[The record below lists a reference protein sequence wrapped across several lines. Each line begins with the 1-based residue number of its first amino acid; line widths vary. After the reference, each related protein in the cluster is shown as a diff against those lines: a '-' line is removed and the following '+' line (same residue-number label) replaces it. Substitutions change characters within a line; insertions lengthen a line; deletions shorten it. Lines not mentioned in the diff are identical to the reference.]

1 MGGLIMQEIM
11 YGITIDPL
19 IKGGKPVIKG
29 TRVPVE
35 LILGKLAAG
44 LSYEEIMTEYDL
56 TKENIFMAMR
66 YAASILSDEQIRL
79 VQ

>member
-1 MGGLIMQEIM
+1 MQEIM
-11 YGITIDPL
+11 HGITIDPL
-19 IKGGKPVIKG
+19 VKGGKPVIKG

-44 LSYEEIMTEYDL
+44 LSYEEIMTEYEL
-56 TKENIFMAMR
+56 TKEDIFAALR
-66 YAASILSDEQIRL
+66 YAADILSNEQIRM

>member
-1 MGGLIMQEIM
+1 MQEIIH
-11 YGITIDPL
+11 GIIIDPL

-35 LILGKLAAG
+35 LILGRLASG
-44 LSYEEIMTEYDL
+44 LSYEEIMAEYEL
-56 TKENIFMAMR
+56 TKEDIFAALR
-66 YAASILSDEQIRL
+66 YAANILSNEQVRM